1 MRFAILISGRGSNMK
16 ALLEACAGG
25 EHPARPVIVISNKA
39 DAAGLE
45 TAASFGVPT
54 KVISHKDYA
63 SRHEFDEALHRAI
76 VESGAEAICL
86 AGFMR
91 LLEAEFVERWRDRIL
106 NIHPSLLPAYKGLH
120 THQRVLEDGVRF
132 SGCTV
137 HFVRPEMDDG
147 PIVFQACVPVR
158 PGDTEETLSARVL
171 EWEHR
176 LYPLALRLM
185 AEGKLR
191 VEGNVVHVDAP
202 LAVQD
207 GLMNPR
213 PV

>member
-1 MRFAILISGRGSNMK
+1 MRFAILISGRGSNMQ
-16 ALLEACAGG
+16 ALLEACAEPG
-25 EHPARPVIVISNKA
+25 HPARPVLVISNRA

-54 KVISHKDYA
+54 QVISHRDYP
-63 SRHEFDEALHRAI
+63 SRHAFDEALHDAI
-76 VESGAEAICL
+76 AASGAEFICL

-91 LLEAEFVERWRDRIL
+91 ILEAEFVDRWRDRII
-106 NIHPSLLPAYKGLH
+106 NIHPSLLPAYRGLH
-120 THQRVLEDGVRF
+120 THQRVLDDGVRF

-147 PIVFQACVPVR
+147 PIIFQACVPVG
-158 PGDTEETLSARVL
+158 PEETADSLAARVL

-185 AEGKLR
+185 AENKLR
-191 VEGNVVHVDAP
+191 IEGNTVHIEGP

-207 GLMNPR
+207 GLMNPC
-213 PV
+213 PL